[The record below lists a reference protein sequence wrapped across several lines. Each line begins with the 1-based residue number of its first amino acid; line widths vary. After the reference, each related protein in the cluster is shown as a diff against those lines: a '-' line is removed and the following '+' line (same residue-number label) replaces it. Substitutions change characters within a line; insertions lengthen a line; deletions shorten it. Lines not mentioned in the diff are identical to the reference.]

1 MFSAPSQPV
10 IAVVGLGY
18 VGLPL
23 ALALSREFRVV
34 GFDINT
40 SRVDELNRGEDH
52 TLEADPVDLSAALGR
67 GLRFSADTSSLRE
80 ANVYIV
86 TVPTPIDQ
94 FKAPDLKP
102 LLAASATI
110 GAVLKSGDVVI
121 Y

>member
-40 SRVDELNRGEDH
+40 
-52 TLEADPVDLSAALGR
+52 
-67 GLRFSADTSSLRE
+67 
-80 ANVYIV
+80 
-86 TVPTPIDQ
+86 
-94 FKAPDLKP
+94 
-102 LLAASATI
+102 
-110 GAVLKSGDVVI
+110 
-121 Y
+121 

>member
-23 ALALSREFRVV
+23 ALALSREFRVL
-34 GFDINT
+34 GFDINAA
-40 SRVDELNRGEDH
+40 RVAELNRGEDH
-52 TLEADPVDLSAALGR
+52 TLEADPAELAEALQRGLSFSAETSALG
-67 GLRFSADTSSLRE
+67 E

-94 FKAPDLKP
+94 
-102 LLAASATI
+102 I
-110 GAVLKSGDVVI
+110 GRAHV
-121 Y
+121 